1 MKRYNVSSAEC
12 ASEPPNKALQR
23 TRINDGLL
31 TLRDPSAPLMLLSL
45 CGRSR

>member
-23 TRINDGLL
+23 TRINVGCS
-31 TLRDPSAPLMLLSL
+31 PSRSVRAAELS
-45 CGRSR
+45 R